1 MAQHNHFGEWG
12 EELAKRY
19 LQQQGYV
26 IIDSDWKSGHRDIDI
41 VAMDGDEVVLVEVK
55 TRSNDHFSEPL
66 DAVNYRKMMNL
77 RRAFNH
83 YIKYHRV
90 SNSVRFDIIG
100 IIGSPEEGT
109 PRIEHYKDVPVI

>member
-1 MAQHNHFGEWG
+1 MAQHNHLGEWG
-12 EELAKRY
+12 EELAKRH

-66 DAVNYRKMMNL
+66 DAVNYRKMIVSTSSASSAL
-77 RRAFNH
+77 RKKERH
-83 YIKYHRV
+83 
-90 SNSVRFDIIG
+90 G
-100 IIGSPEEGT
+100 
-109 PRIEHYKDVPVI
+109 

>member
-1 MAQHNHFGEWG
+1 MAQHNHLGEWG
-12 EELAKRY
+12 EEMAKRH

-26 IIDSDWKSGHRDIDI
+26 ILDSDWKSGHRDIDI

-90 SNSVRFDIIG
+90 NNAVRFDIIG

>member
-1 MAQHNHFGEWG
+1 MAHHNHLGEWG

-26 IIDSDWKSGHRDIDI
+26 IIDSDWKSGHR
-41 VAMDGDEVVLVEVK
+41 
-55 TRSNDHFSEPL
+55 DHFSEPL

-90 SNSVRFDIIG
+90 NNAVRFDIIG

>member
-1 MAQHNHFGEWG
+1 M
-12 EELAKRY
+12 
-19 LQQQGYV
+19 
-26 IIDSDWKSGHRDIDI
+26 
-41 VAMDGDEVVLVEVK
+41 
-55 TRSNDHFSEPL
+55 
-66 DAVNYRKMMNL
+66 NYRKMMNL

-90 SNSVRFDIIG
+90 NNAVRFDIIG